1 MGIYKEKEEENTH
14 LEPEEGL
21 TLPNLHVHNLL
32 IIFPGAHNPAAGLSI
47 SCGAEGSLGQQ
58 ARPQPS
64 CCLETASGSELD
76 PGSSIWLGG
85 MPSSPRARGTRLRHC
100 WNALS
105 RSLPEKKHFKTEI
118 PVQHT
123 GVKVLELYVLKQ
135 ISAPSQKSL
144 VIMEFCIWYPSVE
157 F

>member
-21 TLPNLHVHNLL
+21 TPPNLHVHNLL

-85 MPSSPRARGTRLRHC
+85 MPSSPRAGGHGYSTAGMLCPIPFLRKSISKQKFRSNTQVLRC
-100 WNALS
+100 WNCIC
-105 RSLPEKKHFKTEI
+105 RNKYLP
-118 PVQHT
+118 
-123 GVKVLELYVLKQ
+123 LLKN
-135 ISAPSQKSL
+135 L
-144 VIMEFCIWYPSVE
+144 L
-157 F
+157 